1 MTKHY
6 EYDTIL
12 PKRLIM
18 KRIITIQDISCVGKC
33 SLTVALPI
41 ISAMG
46 VEASVLPTAV
56 LSTHTAFKGFTFRD
70 LTSDI
75 KPICDHWKNEKIH
88 FDAIYTG
95 YLGSFEQLD
104 LMHKLI
110 ADFGGGDTLTIVDPC
125 MADNGKLY
133 PGFTQEFAFAMA
145 KLCGKANVVVP
156 NLTEASFMLGIPYVE
171 AGYDEDYIKDIL
183 KKIAALGAGKVVL
196 KGIQFA
202 EDQQNLKGVA
212 GKIGIAAYDAKEDKF
227 SWYFHKKMPVSFH
240 GTGDIFASVLT
251 GALMRGLSLEKSYSL
266 AADFVVES
274 IRQTLSHKDYN
285 WYGVDFEAAFPYLL
299 KRLEK

>member
-1 MTKHY
+1 
-6 EYDTIL
+6 
-12 PKRLIM
+12 M

-46 VEASVLPTAV
+46 VEACVLPTAV

-75 KPICDHWKNEKIH
+75 KPICNHWKNEKIH

-110 ADFGGGDTLTIVDPC
+110 DDFGSADTMTIVDPC

-145 KLCGKANVVVP
+145 KLCGKANVIVP
-156 NLTEASFMLGIPYVE
+156 NLTEASYMLGIEYKE
-171 AGYDEDYIKDIL
+171 SGYDEDYIKQIL
-183 KKIAALGAGKVVL
+183 KDLAKFGAQKIVL
-196 KGIQFA
+196 KGIEFSENQKTI
-202 EDQQNLKGVA
+202 KGVK
-212 GKIGIAAYDAKEDKF
+212 GKIGIASYDAQKDEFK
-227 SWYFHKKMPVSFH
+227 WYFHKKMPQSFH
-240 GTGDIFASVLT
+240 GTGDVFASVLT
-251 GALMRGLSLEKSYSL
+251 GALMRGKTLEQSYKL
-266 AADFVVES
+266 AADYVVES
-274 IRQTLSHKDYN
+274 IKETMSHADYN
-285 WYGVDFEAAFPYLL
+285 WYGVDFEAAMPYLI
-299 KRLEK
+299 KRL

>member
-1 MTKHY
+1 
-6 EYDTIL
+6 
-12 PKRLIM
+12 M
-18 KRIITIQDISCVGKC
+18 KCIITIQDISCVGKC

-75 KPICDHWKNEKIH
+75 QPICDHWKQEKIH

-133 PGFTQEFAFAMA
+133 TGFDEDFPQEMK
-145 KLCGKANVVVP
+145 KLINGADVIMP
-156 NLTEASFMLGIPYVE
+156 NLTEAAFLLGYR
-171 AGYDEDYIKDIL
+171 
-183 KKIAALGAGKVVL
+183 
-196 KGIQFA
+196 
-202 EDQQNLKGVA
+202 
-212 GKIGIAAYDAKEDKF
+212 
-227 SWYFHKKMPVSFH
+227 S
-240 GTGDIFASVLT
+240 
-251 GALMRGLSLEKSYSL
+251 
-266 AADFVVES
+266 
-274 IRQTLSHKDYN
+274 
-285 WYGVDFEAAFPYLL
+285 
-299 KRLEK
+299 